1 MRAVL
6 ADWMVEVQ
14 QQFRLL
20 QETLFMTM
28 SIIDRYLALEGKTVH
43 RSQLQLVGVAAM
55 FLASKVEEIFAPEVS
70 DFVYIT
76 DNAYTGEEIRHMELK
91 ILNALN
97 FDLCRP
103 ISLNFLRRFSKAGD
117 VDLLQHSVA
126 KYILEQGLLDYS
138 LAALHLSLLLTDAD
152 ETASL
157 NSVWNINLQ
166 HYSAYSSKQLM
177 PTVKKLAS
185 MLAKAENAKLQA
197 VRSKYSSVK
206 FMKVAVLPQL
216 KGGMMTRLC

>member
-1 MRAVL
+1 M
-6 ADWMVEVQ
+6 
-14 QQFRLL
+14 
-20 QETLFMTM
+20 
-28 SIIDRYLALEGKTVH
+28 EGKTVH
-43 RSQLQLVGVAAM
+43 RSQLQLVGVSAM

-138 LAALHLSLLLTDAD
+138 LASLQPSLMAASALHLSLLLTDAD
-152 ETASL
+152 ETASF

-166 HYSAYSSKQLM
+166 YYSAYSSKQLM